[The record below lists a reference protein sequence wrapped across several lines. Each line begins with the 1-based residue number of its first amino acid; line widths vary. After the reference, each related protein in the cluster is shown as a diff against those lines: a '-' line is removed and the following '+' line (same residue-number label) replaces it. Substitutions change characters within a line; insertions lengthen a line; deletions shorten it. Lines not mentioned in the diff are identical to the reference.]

1 MQTLRSANQIP
12 FYGGH
17 EVVSEKN
24 KKERWLTFGKNLKL
38 LKSCIHC
45 NSSEMTKWG
54 SSLPPPQIVLVFY
67 NLENWC
73 LAKEDGATNLLLY
86 QQAQSA
92 HPDGSLAAAA
102 LGSTLH
108 NTTQQHNTLLPVS
121 YRCSW
126 THSWQTSLRAVAW
139 PWAAQLGTR
148 TCCWVMSPSVGWLL

>member
-92 HPDGSLAAAA
+92 HPDGSLATAA

-108 NTTQQHNTLLPVS
+108 NTTQHNNTTRCCLFLTGVPEPTHGKLAYVLLPG
-121 YRCSW
+121 
-126 THSWQTSLRAVAW
+126 
-139 PWAAQLGTR
+139 PEQL
-148 TCCWVMSPSVGWLL
+148 S